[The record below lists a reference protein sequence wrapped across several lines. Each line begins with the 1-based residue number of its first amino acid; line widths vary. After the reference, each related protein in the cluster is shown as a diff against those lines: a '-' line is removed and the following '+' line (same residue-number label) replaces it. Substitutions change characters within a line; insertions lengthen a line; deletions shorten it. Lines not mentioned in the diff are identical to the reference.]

1 MEEGKRVEIYDGW
14 FGVVVRGGP
23 TQSLVKIIKTEPG
36 YELLEG
42 QERHFINTDLKQ
54 EINEMP
60 TVAEIT
66 AQYNAIARSKSLREV
81 KLFKDRATAERRL
94 AAISNDSTAGE
105 PDPGKQNSGSGQ
117 DSIVNMF
124 KFKKSAKPNQ
134 RQLLLRKFVER
145 GINEMISKKELGN
158 LASSIGGLEWQIRE
172 NKIPAEIR
180 EEKRDGQAYC
190 GLYEKK
196 RIHGE

>member
-14 FGVVVRGGP
+14 FGVVVQGGP
-23 TQSLVKIIKTEPG
+23 RQSLVKVLKAEPSIEG
-36 YELLEG
+36 KELI
-42 QERHFINTDLKQ
+42 FMNSCLKQ
-54 EINEMP
+54 RNSEMP

-81 KLFKDRATAERRL
+81 KSFKDRATAERRL
-94 AAISNDSTAGE
+94 AAISDDE
-105 PDPGKQNSGSGQ
+105 PEPGKQNSGTSDQ
-117 DSIVNMF
+117 DIVNMF

-134 RQLLLRKFVER
+134 RQLLRDKFAER
-145 GINEMISKKELGN
+145 GINEMVSKKELGS
-158 LASSIGGLEWQIRE
+158 LASSSNIEGLRWQIRE
-172 NKIPAEIR
+172 YKIPAEIR